1 MNLNIQCFASIMLL
15 NDDSPLNLSINQRR
29 LLLAD
34 STHSLPFNQWIQL
47 LLDVII
53 SELST
58 AKMNG
63 ASQGTTE
70 AWTNIRDS
78 VKNNIMR
85 WGFIC
90 RYFFDCFLVPVN
102 PTRKKIN

>member
-15 NDDSPLNLSINQRR
+15 NDDSALNLSINQRR
-29 LLLAD
+29 LLLGD

-47 LLDVII
+47 LIEVIT

-58 AKMNG
+58 AGMNG
-63 ASQGTTE
+63 ASQRTIE
-70 AWTNIRDS
+70 AWTNRLDS

-85 WGFIC
+85 
-90 RYFFDCFLVPVN
+90 
-102 PTRKKIN
+102 